1 MSLKVKGK
9 MLIKTMYSDTSVAS
23 DGAGHTGRGDP
34 NSSTEAADT
43 TRIRPVLVRYQF
55 WSCLF

>member
-1 MSLKVKGK
+1 

-23 DGAGHTGRGDP
+23 DGAGHTGRGDL

-55 WSCLF
+55 WSYLF